1 MPARRKPANP
11 RSPRAARPAPG
22 RPRGA
27 APTYASRARARD
39 RQTSGEALIDWAEPE
54 RPVQVLDWRSRAKQF
69 GLGSLEDADADADA
83 GAAPRTADEL
93 IQEDEPEAFEPQAID
108 DAGDRESGEPSDAE
122 IAEEPAAPVAADADL
137 VRVYLQ
143 QLGRRP
149 LLTREQEQTLGRRM
163 EETRADLLRLLAE
176 LPCARATL
184 LRLADEVRRGAT
196 PAASLILLPE
206 GGELTASRVAPVL
219 EAFARVERWH
229 KQIEAMCAERRA
241 AKAPRSAARARPAD
255 RAGAVTTKIA
265 GVLGDLPIR
274 PSVVDE
280 IVSELT
286 RADARIADAR
296 RQHAGAERARV
307 LREVATRSGLLPRVF
322 QAIVARVRERHETL
336 LDLKR
341 QFVEANLRLVVS
353 IARKYVNRGLS
364 MLDLIQE
371 GNIGLMKAVDR
382 FQYRRGFKFST
393 YATWWVRQSMT
404 RAIADYGRTIR
415 LPVHVMESLGQLN
428 RERRALNA
436 ELGRDPQP
444 QELADR
450 MKVPVDKVLLL
461 LEAAKLPSS
470 LHTPVGD
477 DDQTE
482 LGDLLPDAAA
492 PSPESAVVAGE
503 LAEEVERAM
512 ADLTE
517 REREV
522 LRLRFGL
529 ATSREHTLGEI
540 GRRLMLS
547 RERVRQIEASA
558 MAKIRAKRGQAA

>member
-1 MPARRKPANP
+1 MAERGSAVPARRKPANP
-11 RSPRAARPAPG
+11 RSPRAARPAS
-22 RPRGA
+22 RP
-27 APTYASRARARD
+27 RARD

-54 RPVQVLDWRSRAKQF
+54 RPAQVLDWRTRAKQF
-69 GLGSLEDADADADA
+69 GMGSLEDAESDA
-83 GAAPRTADEL
+83 GAAPRTADEV

-108 DAGDRESGEPSDAE
+108 DADDRDAAEPASDVE
-122 IAEEPAAPVAADADL
+122 VAEEPETSVAADADL

-149 LLTREQEQTLGRRM
+149 LLTREQEQALGRRM
-163 EETRADLLRLLAE
+163 EETRAELLRMLAE

-206 GGELTASRVAPVL
+206 GGELTAPRVAPVL
-219 EAFARVERWH
+219 EAFARVEKWH

-241 AKAPRSAARARPAD
+241 ATSPRRPPRTTRAD
-255 RAGAVTTKIA
+255 RVGTVTKKIA
-265 GVLGDLPIR
+265 DVLGDLPIR

-280 IVSELT
+280 IVAELT
-286 RADARIADAR
+286 RADARIAEAR
-296 RQHAGAERARV
+296 HQHAGAERARV

-322 QAIVARVRERHETL
+322 QALVVRVRERHETL

-470 LHTPVGD
+470 LHAPVGD

-492 PSPESAVVAGE
+492 PSPESTVMAGE

>member
-1 MPARRKPANP
+1 
-11 RSPRAARPAPG
+11 
-22 RPRGA
+22 
-27 APTYASRARARD
+27 
-39 RQTSGEALIDWAEPE
+39 
-54 RPVQVLDWRSRAKQF
+54 
-69 GLGSLEDADADADA
+69 
-83 GAAPRTADEL
+83 
-93 IQEDEPEAFEPQAID
+93 
-108 DAGDRESGEPSDAE
+108 
-122 IAEEPAAPVAADADL
+122 
-137 VRVYLQ
+137 
-143 QLGRRP
+143 
-149 LLTREQEQTLGRRM
+149 
-163 EETRADLLRLLAE
+163 
-176 LPCARATL
+176 
-184 LRLADEVRRGAT
+184 
-196 PAASLILLPE
+196 
-206 GGELTASRVAPVL
+206 
-219 EAFARVERWH
+219 VERWH

-241 AKAPRSAARARPAD
+241 AKPPRRPARARPAD

-280 IVSELT
+280 IVAELT

-296 RQHAGAERARV
+296 RQHAGAERTRV

-322 QAIVARVRERHETL
+322 QTIVARVRERHETL

-470 LHTPVGD
+470 LHTPIGD

-492 PSPESAVVAGE
+492 PSPESTAMAGE

>member
-1 MPARRKPANP
+1 MAGRGSAVPARRKPANS
-11 RSPRAARPAPG
+11 RSVRTDRPA
-22 RPRGA
+22 
-27 APTYASRARARD
+27 SRRRARD

-54 RPVQVLDWRSRAKQF
+54 RPAQVLDWRSRAKQF
-69 GLGSLEDADADADA
+69 GLGSLEDAGADA
-83 GAAPRTADEL
+83 GAAPRTADEA
-93 IQEDEPEAFEPQAID
+93 IQEDEPEAFEPQVID
-108 DAGDRESGEPSDAE
+108 DAGDREAGEPASDTD
-122 IAEEPAAPVAADADL
+122 IAEEPDAPVAADADL

-206 GGELTASRVAPVL
+206 GGELTAPRVAPVL
-219 EAFARVERWH
+219 DAFARVERWH

-241 AKAPRSAARARPAD
+241 AKPPRRPARARPAD

-280 IVSELT
+280 IVAELT

-296 RQHAGAERARV
+296 RQHAGAERTRV

-322 QAIVARVRERHETL
+322 QTIVARVRERHETL

-470 LHTPVGD
+470 LHTPIGD

-492 PSPESAVVAGE
+492 PSPESTAMAGE

>member
-1 MPARRKPANP
+1 
-11 RSPRAARPAPG
+11 
-22 RPRGA
+22 
-27 APTYASRARARD
+27 
-39 RQTSGEALIDWAEPE
+39 
-54 RPVQVLDWRSRAKQF
+54 VLDWRSRAKQF

>member
-1 MPARRKPANP
+1 MAERGSAVPARRKPAHS
-11 RSPRAARPAPG
+11 RSVRTDRPAS
-22 RPRGA
+22 RP
-27 APTYASRARARD
+27 RARD

-54 RPVQVLDWRSRAKQF
+54 RPAQVLDWRSRAKQF
-69 GLGSLEDADADADA
+69 GMGSLEDAEPDE
-83 GAAPRTADEL
+83 GAAPRTADQT
-93 IQEDEPEAFEPQAID
+93 IQEDEPEAFEAQAID
-108 DAGDRESGEPSDAE
+108 DAGDRDAGEPASDVE
-122 IAEEPAAPVAADADL
+122 IAEEPEAPVAADADL

-163 EETRADLLRLLAE
+163 EETRAELLRLLAE

-206 GGELTASRVAPVL
+206 GGELTAPRVAPVL

-241 AKAPRSAARARPAD
+241 AKAPRGAARARPAD

-265 GVLGDLPIR
+265 GVLGDVPIR

-280 IVSELT
+280 IVAELT
-286 RADARIADAR
+286 RADTRIAEAR

-322 QAIVARVRERHETL
+322 QVIVARVRERHETL

-529 ATSREHTLGEI
+529 ATAREHTLGEI

>member
-1 MPARRKPANP
+1 MAGRGSAVPARRKPANS
-11 RSPRAARPAPG
+11 RSVRTDRPA
-22 RPRGA
+22 
-27 APTYASRARARD
+27 SRRRARD

-54 RPVQVLDWRSRAKQF
+54 RPAQVLDWRSRAKQF
-69 GLGSLEDADADADA
+69 GLGSLEDAGADA
-83 GAAPRTADEL
+83 GAAPRTADEA
-93 IQEDEPEAFEPQAID
+93 IQEDEPEAFEPQVID
-108 DAGDRESGEPSDAE
+108 DAGDREAGEPASDTD
-122 IAEEPAAPVAADADL
+122 IAEEPDAPVAADADL

-206 GGELTASRVAPVL
+206 GGELTAPRVAPVL
-219 EAFARVERWH
+219 DAFARVERWH

-241 AKAPRSAARARPAD
+241 AKPPRRPARARPAD

-280 IVSELT
+280 IVAELT

-296 RQHAGAERARV
+296 RQHAGAERTRV

-322 QAIVARVRERHETL
+322 QTIVARVRERHETL

-415 LPVHVMESLGQLN
+415 LPVHVMESLSQLN

-450 MKVPVDKVLLL
+450 MNVPVDKVLLL

-470 LHTPVGD
+470 LHAPVGD
-477 DDQTE
+477 DEQTE

-492 PSPESAVVAGE
+492 PSPESAAMAGE

-512 ADLTE
+512 ADLTD

>member
-1 MPARRKPANP
+1 M
-11 RSPRAARPAPG
+11 
-22 RPRGA
+22 
-27 APTYASRARARD
+27 
-39 RQTSGEALIDWAEPE
+39 
-54 RPVQVLDWRSRAKQF
+54 
-69 GLGSLEDADADADA
+69 GSLEDAESDA
-83 GAAPRTADEL
+83 GAAPRTADEV
-93 IQEDEPEAFEPQAID
+93 IQEDEPEAFESQAID
-108 DAGDRESGEPSDAE
+108 DTDDRDAAEPASDVE
-122 IAEEPAAPVAADADL
+122 TSEEPETSVAADADL

-149 LLTREQEQTLGRRM
+149 LLTREQEQALGRRM
-163 EETRADLLRLLAE
+163 EETRAELLRMLAE

-206 GGELTASRVAPVL
+206 GGELTAPRVAPVL
-219 EAFARVERWH
+219 EAFARIEKWH

-241 AKAPRSAARARPAD
+241 AKTPQRPARTTPAD
-255 RAGAVTTKIA
+255 RVGAVTKKIA
-265 GVLGDLPIR
+265 DVLGDLPIR

-280 IVSELT
+280 IV
-286 RADARIADAR
+286 
-296 RQHAGAERARV
+296 AERARV
-307 LREVATRSGLLPRVF
+307 LRDVATRSGLLPRVF
-322 QAIVARVRERHETL
+322 QALVARVRERHETL

-470 LHTPVGD
+470 LHAPVGD

-492 PSPESAVVAGE
+492 PSPESTAMAGE

>member
-1 MPARRKPANP
+1 MAGRGSAVPARRKPANS
-11 RSPRAARPAPG
+11 RSVRTDRPA
-22 RPRGA
+22 
-27 APTYASRARARD
+27 SRRRARD

-54 RPVQVLDWRSRAKQF
+54 RPAQVLDWRSRAKQF
-69 GLGSLEDADADADA
+69 GLGSLEDAEADA
-83 GAAPRTADEL
+83 GAAPRTADEA
-93 IQEDEPEAFEPQAID
+93 IQEDEPEAFEPQVID
-108 DAGDRESGEPSDAE
+108 DAGDREAGEPASDTD
-122 IAEEPAAPVAADADL
+122 IAEEPDAPVAADADL

-206 GGELTASRVAPVL
+206 GGELTAPRVAPVL
-219 EAFARVERWH
+219 DAFARVERWH

-241 AKAPRSAARARPAD
+241 AKPPRRPARARPAD

-280 IVSELT
+280 IVAELT

-296 RQHAGAERARV
+296 RQHAGAERTRV

-322 QAIVARVRERHETL
+322 QTIVARVRERHETL

-470 LHTPVGD
+470 LHTPIGD

-492 PSPESAVVAGE
+492 PSPESTAMAGE

>member
-1 MPARRKPANP
+1 
-11 RSPRAARPAPG
+11 
-22 RPRGA
+22 
-27 APTYASRARARD
+27 
-39 RQTSGEALIDWAEPE
+39 
-54 RPVQVLDWRSRAKQF
+54 
-69 GLGSLEDADADADA
+69 
-83 GAAPRTADEL
+83 
-93 IQEDEPEAFEPQAID
+93 
-108 DAGDRESGEPSDAE
+108 
-122 IAEEPAAPVAADADL
+122 
-137 VRVYLQ
+137 
-143 QLGRRP
+143 
-149 LLTREQEQTLGRRM
+149 
-163 EETRADLLRLLAE
+163 
-176 LPCARATL
+176 
-184 LRLADEVRRGAT
+184 
-196 PAASLILLPE
+196 
-206 GGELTASRVAPVL
+206 
-219 EAFARVERWH
+219 
-229 KQIEAMCAERRA
+229 
-241 AKAPRSAARARPAD
+241 
-255 RAGAVTTKIA
+255 
-265 GVLGDLPIR
+265 
-274 PSVVDE
+274 
-280 IVSELT
+280 
-286 RADARIADAR
+286 
-296 RQHAGAERARV
+296 
-307 LREVATRSGLLPRVF
+307 
-322 QAIVARVRERHETL
+322 
-336 LDLKR
+336 
-341 QFVEANLRLVVS
+341 
-353 IARKYVNRGLS
+353 

-436 ELGRDPQP
+436 ALGRDPQP

-470 LHTPVGD
+470 LHAPVGD

-492 PSPESAVVAGE
+492 PSPESTVMAGE

>member
-1 MPARRKPANP
+1 MAERGSAVPAPRHTTRS
-11 RSPRAARPAPG
+11 RSPRPARA
-22 RPRGA
+22 
-27 APTYASRARARD
+27 ASRPRARD

-54 RPVQVLDWRSRAKQF
+54 RPAQVLDWRHRAKQF
-69 GLGSLEDADADADA
+69 GLGSLDEAE
-83 GAAPRTADEL
+83 ADEGTTPRNADQL
-93 IQEDEPEAFEPQAID
+93 IQEDEPEAFEPQPVEDAD
-108 DAGDRESGEPSDAE
+108 DRDTPEAEPGDEREE
-122 IAEEPAAPVAADADL
+122 PVAADADL

-149 LLTREQEQTLGRRM
+149 LLTREQEQDLGRRM
-163 EETRADLLRLLAE
+163 EETRAELLRLLAE
-176 LPCARATL
+176 LPCARMTL

-206 GGELTASRVAPVL
+206 GGELTAPRVAPVL
-219 EAFARVERWH
+219 EAFARVEKWH

-241 AKAPRSAARARPAD
+241 AKTPRRPARATSTD
-255 RAGAVTTKIA
+255 RVGTVTKKIA
-265 GVLGDLPIR
+265 DVLGDLPIR

-280 IVSELT
+280 IVGELT
-286 RADARIADAR
+286 RADARITDAR
-296 RQHAGAERARV
+296 GQHAGAERARV

-322 QAIVARVRERHETL
+322 QGLVARVRERHETL

-470 LHTPVGD
+470 LHAPVGD

-492 PSPESAVVAGE
+492 PSPESTAMAGE

-512 ADLTE
+512 ADLTD